1 MRRFLHP
8 PVLLLCAAAA
18 AAPGRVQDQPAPTM
32 LPVPVNVTVDGVPPV
47 PASLADAYAP
57 YTQFRRARLLAWHP
71 AERRILIATRFAEAP
86 QIHEV
91 SFPGGARRQLTFFRD
106 GVAEPDDRPLT
117 RTLAAYEPDG
127 RFFIFQKDVSGG
139 GEANQ
144 LFRYDAGTGAATL
157 MTDGVARNEFPVM
170 SRQGLVAYST
180 TRRNGKDWD
189 IHVMDPAQPSSDR
202 PLLQN
207 QGAWAAAAWSADGAQ
222 LVAIEV
228 VSTADMRLW
237 LIDATSGRRSALTAP
252 ESAAVRW
259 SAPVF
264 APDGKAVYALSNRGG
279 EATRLWR
286 RELARDAWVGVTR
299 PEDTVDGFA
308 LSPDG
313 RTFALAIDRGSDS
326 ILRVQD
332 AAGKTRVTAALPRG
346 VVGDLLWHPSGREL
360 GLSVASARSF
370 HDVYSVQ
377 LEGGKTERWTTSEM
391 GGANPESLPEAEIVE
406 WKSFDGLSVSGVL
419 YRPPARFKG
428 PRPVI
433 INIHGGPDQRERPRP
448 LGRSNYFRNELG
460 IAVIYPNVRGSSGF
474 GRSFEALDNGRL
486 RENAVKDIGALLDWI
501 AAQPGLDKSRVMVV
515 GASYGGYMALAS
527 AIEFGDRLRCAQA
540 AFAIADFPS
549 FLESTDMSR
558 QSNRNAEYGD
568 PAEPA
573 MRAFL
578 TKISPLTNADRLRI
592 PLYLVHGARDTRVP
606 LAQADMLA
614 KALRQNGTPL
624 WYAVYQDAGHL
635 TLSPANNDY
644 NQYSWTMFVQK
655 YLLN

>member
-1 MRRFLHP
+1 MRPLLRP

-18 AAPGRVQDQPAPTM
+18 AAGPVQDRPAPRM
-32 LPVPVNVTVDGVPPV
+32 LPVPANVTIEGVPAV

-57 YTQFRRARLLAWHP
+57 YTQFRRARLMAWHP
-71 AERRILIATRFAEAP
+71 TERRILIATRFGEAP

-91 SFPGGARRQLTFFRD
+91 AAPGAARRQLTFFRD
-106 GVAEPDDRPLT
+106 GVFEHDDRPLT

-127 RFFIFQKDVSGG
+127 RSFIFQKDVSGG
-139 GEANQ
+139 GEAHQ
-144 LFRYDAGTGAATL
+144 LFRYDAGAGTATL
-157 MTDGVARNEFPVM
+157 LTDGASRNEYPVM

-189 IHVMDPAQPSSDR
+189 IHVIDPAQPSSDR
-202 PLLQN
+202 LLLQN
-207 QGAWAAAAWSADGAQ
+207 EGAWAAGAWAADGARM
-222 LVAIEV
+222 VAIEV

-237 LIDATSGRRSALTAP
+237 LVDVKSGRRSPLTKS
-252 ESAAVRW
+252 EGVVRW

-286 RELARDAWVGVTR
+286 RELARDWVGVTR
-299 PEDTVDGFA
+299 PEETLEGFA

-313 RTFALAIDRGSDS
+313 RTFALAIDRGADS
-326 ILRVQD
+326 VLRLQD
-332 AAGKTRVTAALPRG
+332 TAGKTRATANLPRG
-346 VVGDLLWHPSGREL
+346 VISDLQWHPSGREL
-360 GLSVASARSF
+360 GLSLASARSF

-377 LEGGKTERWTTSEM
+377 LNEGKTERWTMSEI
-391 GGANPESLPEAEIVE
+391 GGANPESLPDAEIVE
-406 WKSFDGLSVSGVL
+406 WKSFDGLTVSGVL

-474 GRSFEALDNGRL
+474 GRSYEALDNGRL

-501 AAQPGLDKSRVMVV
+501 AEQPALDKTRVMVV

-549 FLESTDMSR
+549 FLESTDMAR
-558 QSNRNAEYGD
+558 QANRNAEYGD

-614 KALRQNGTPL
+614 KAVRQNGTPL